1 MSFRLPRLDDRSYN
15 DLVAELVARIPAHT
29 PEWTNPRP
37 GDPGRTLIEL
47 FAWLG
52 DALLYRAN
60 LIPER
65 QRLVFLRLLGVPLRP
80 ARPARG
86 IVTVTLRDNEPVA
99 AVQIKS
105 AASFNGP
112 VSFEARDEFSVLP
125 ITTAAYY
132 KRKAAAAD
140 VAPEVEAALSEF
152 HANGGAITTYYTT
165 ALFAPGAGAA
175 AAVDIVADSADR
187 CLWFALL
194 SPPARPAD
202 KQATTNEAV
211 RQAIGGRLLN
221 IGFVPAL
228 PSADPLEPATTRTR
242 VPHVWEVT
250 VNTTTQPVTD
260 AAPWR
265 PEYLALDEI
274 ADTTGGLTRSGIAR
288 LMLPRAAVIHA
299 PENDVRVDVDAGV
312 GDRPPRL
319 DDAMAAARLVAWI
332 RLRPASPAPAT
343 SAPDTRFTAPNGSP
357 QPTQSSSP
365 APPPPDVEHLPVTW
379 AGVNAVEIEQLVTYT
394 NLIIGESNGAA
405 DQEFQLA
412 ATSIEPETFVL
423 ELEEDA
429 GWTPWRRVDDL
440 ATIDPDA
447 DSRVGLDA
455 GRDAPVFQLD
465 AAGGTVLF
473 GDGVRGRIP
482 PAGRRIR
489 VQQLRSGG
497 GLIGNLPA
505 GTLKT
510 ISAATLTGESVGTRL
525 VVTQPLAL
533 GGSADA
539 ETLRDAERR
548 IPARLSHRERAVT
561 ADDYRLLAFETPGV
575 DVGRVELL
583 PRFKPQTRTE
593 EIPGVVTVMALPNRP
608 LAPAPNP
615 RADRPFLEA
624 IHSWLDNRRPL
635 GTELYVIGCE
645 YVPVAVS
652 VAITV
657 ADGAPPDTTMQA
669 VRDELRRVLWPLEGG
684 GLDGTRW
691 PLGRGLS
698 NRELEVEVA
707 RVAGVSEVDGL
718 NIFRRN
724 VSSGEWEPIGD
735 ARNGREQNL
744 TLERWQL
751 PELLAVVV
759 VVDAAAPLTVRSAGN
774 PFADPNAVPVAVPI
788 VPDLC

>member
-1 MSFRLPRLDDRSYN
+1 MSLRPPRLDDRSYN

-65 QRLVFLRLLGVPLRP
+65 QRLAFLRLLGIPLRP

-99 AVQIKS
+99 ALQIKP
-105 AASFNGP
+105 AASFSGP

-125 ITTAAYY
+125 MTAAAYY

-140 VAPEVEAALSEF
+140 VPPEVEAALSEF
-152 HANGGAITTYYTT
+152 HANGGAISTYYTT
-165 ALFAPGAGAA
+165 ALFGPGTSAA
-175 AAVDIVADSADR
+175 EAVDIVADSADR

-194 SPPARPAD
+194 APAARPAD
-202 KQATTNEAV
+202 KQPATNDAV

-221 IGFVPAL
+221 VGFVPAP
-228 PSADPLEPATTRTR
+228 PSADPLEPATTRAR

-250 VNTTTQPVTD
+250 VTTTTQPVTD
-260 AAPWR
+260 ASPWR
-265 PEYLALDEI
+265 PEYLPLEEL
-274 ADTTGGLTRSGIAR
+274 ADTTGGLTRSGITR
-288 LMLPRAAVIHA
+288 LTLPRDAIIHA
-299 PENDVRVDVDAGV
+299 PENDVRVDPDAGV

-319 DDAMAAARLVAWI
+319 DDATTASRLVAWL
-332 RLRPASPAPAT
+332 RLRPASPTAATAAPETQFVSAQNGSRQPAQGAPA
-343 SAPDTRFTAPNGSP
+343 
-357 QPTQSSSP
+357 Q
-365 APPPPDVEHLPVTW
+365 PDVEHLRVTW
-379 AGVNAVEIEQLVTYT
+379 AGINAVDIEQLVTYS

-405 DQEFQLA
+405 DQELQLP

-423 ELEEDA
+423 EIEEDA
-429 GWTPWRRVDDL
+429 GWIPWRRVDDL

-482 PAGRRIR
+482 PAGRRVR

-510 ISAATLTGESVGTRL
+510 ISAVTVTGASVGNRL
-525 VVTQPLAL
+525 AVAQPMAL

-539 ETLRDAERR
+539 ETLREAERR
-548 IPARLSHRERAVT
+548 IPARLGHRERAVT

-583 PRFKPQTRTE
+583 PRFKPQTRTD

-624 IHSWLDNRRPL
+624 IHSWLDDRRPL

-669 VRDELRRVLWPLEGG
+669 VKDELRRVLWPLDGG

-691 PLGRGLS
+691 PLGRALS

-724 VSSGEWEPIGD
+724 GSSGDWEPIGD
-735 ARNGREQNL
+735 ARNGREQTL

-759 VVDAAAPLTVRSAGN
+759 VVDAAAPLTVRTAGN